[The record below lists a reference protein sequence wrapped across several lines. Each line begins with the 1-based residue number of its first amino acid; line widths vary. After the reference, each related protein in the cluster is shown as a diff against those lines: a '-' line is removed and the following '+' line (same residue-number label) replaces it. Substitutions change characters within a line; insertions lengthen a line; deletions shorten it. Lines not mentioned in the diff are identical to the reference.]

1 MCRSLRVLCAAPGSD
16 RLGALKRATVSA
28 SWELVGG
35 VSDGADLLAQLTS
48 WRPDV
53 VVLQDMGEEAVALV
67 RSTLPLARVVT
78 VGMAA
83 PRADAWA
90 GTEDDV
96 PEAVLG
102 VPRPGG
108 PVRG

>member
-1 MCRSLRVLCAAPGSD
+1 VCRSLKVLCAAPSPD

-35 VSDGADLLAQLTS
+35 VADGADLLAQLTS

-53 VVLQDMGEEAVALV
+53 VVLQDMGEEAVALI
-67 RSTLPLARVVT
+67 RSTLPLARIVS
-78 VGMAA
+78 VGVAV
-83 PRADAWA
+83 PGADAWA
-90 GTEDDV
+90 GTEDVVRD
-96 PEAVLG
+96 AVLG

>member
-1 MCRSLRVLCAAPGSD
+1 MCRPLKVLCAAPGPE

-35 VSDGADLLAQLTS
+35 VADGTDLLDQLTS

-53 VVLQDMGEEAVALV
+53 VVLQDMGEESVALV
-67 RSTLPLARVVT
+67 RSTLPLARIVS
-78 VGMAA
+78 VGVAV
-83 PRADAWA
+83 PGADAWA

-96 PEAVLG
+96 RDVVLG

-108 PVRG
+108 PVGG

>member
-1 MCRSLRVLCAAPGSD
+1 MCRSLKVLCVAPGPD
-16 RLGALKRATVSA
+16 PLGALKRATVSA

-35 VSDGADLLAQLTS
+35 VADEADLLAQLTS

-53 VVLQDMGEEAVALV
+53 VVLQDMGDEAVVLV
-67 RSTLPLARVVT
+67 RSTLPLARIVS
-78 VGMAA
+78 VGVAV
-83 PRADAWA
+83 PGADAWA
-90 GTEDDV
+90 GKEDDV
-96 PEAVLG
+96 RDAVRG

>member
-1 MCRSLRVLCAAPGSD
+1 VCRSLKVLCAARGPD
-16 RLGALKRATVSA
+16 LLGALKRATVSA

-35 VSDGADLLAQLTS
+35 VADGADLLSQLTS

-53 VVLQDMGEEAVALV
+53 VVLQDMGEESVALV
-67 RSTLPLARVVT
+67 RSTLPLVRIVS
-78 VGMAA
+78 VGVAV
-83 PRADAWA
+83 PGADAWA

-96 PEAVLG
+96 RDAVLR